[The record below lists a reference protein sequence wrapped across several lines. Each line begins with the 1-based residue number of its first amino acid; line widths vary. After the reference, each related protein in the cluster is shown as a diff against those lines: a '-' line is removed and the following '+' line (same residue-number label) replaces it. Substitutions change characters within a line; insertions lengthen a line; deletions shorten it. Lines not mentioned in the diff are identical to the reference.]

1 MYIYLAK
8 CGNGV
13 GRGVRGGQVCVGLNT
28 LVVGPVPPLVRLPE
42 HLVKNVASV
51 TTAEQSIVVM
61 ISCSQDKM
69 TSLEMA
75 HLLDALLSRITT
87 FKDLGE
93 C

>member
-1 MYIYLAK
+1 
-8 CGNGV
+8 
-13 GRGVRGGQVCVGLNT
+13 
-28 LVVGPVPPLVRLPE
+28 
-42 HLVKNVASV
+42 
-51 TTAEQSIVVM
+51 M
-61 ISCSQDKM
+61 ISGSQDKM